1 MSARL
6 WLGVVRLAGVVIAV
20 TLAQGVFAP
29 ASAQQK
35 PARINYEYQLIA
47 PPQPTSTAERIE
59 VIEFF
64 WYGCPYCNQLQPPLE
79 AWLKR
84 KPQDVELRRIP
95 AIFRE
100 SWVPHARLYY
110 TLEALGELDRLHQAV
125 YRAYHVEGQNPNTAD
140 SSADW
145 ASHHGIDRT
154 RWLTAYNA
162 PETTRKVAVAAQST
176 RAYSIQGTPSL
187 VVDGRYVTSSG
198 MSETVPG
205 VIAILD
211 DVIAIAR
218 EQRQRR

>member
-1 MSARL
+1 MNARAWAVAGRL
-6 WLGVVRLAGVVIAV
+6 VSVAIAAILALGIL
-20 TLAQGVFAP
+20 AP

-35 PARINYEYQLIA
+35 PARLNYEYQLIV
-47 PPQPTSTAERIE
+47 PPQPTATGERIE

-84 KPQDVELRRIP
+84 KPQDVELLRIP

-100 SWVPHARLYY
+100 SWVPHARLFY

-125 YRAYHVEGQNPNTAD
+125 YRAYHVEGQSPNTAD

-145 ASHHGIDRT
+145 ASHHGIDRA

-162 PETTRKVAVAAQST
+162 PETTRKVALAAQQT
-176 RAYSIQGTPSL
+176 RNYGIQGTPSL
-187 VVDGRYVTSSG
+187 VVDGRYLTSTG

-205 VIAILD
+205 VITTLD
-211 DVIAIAR
+211 DLIAVAR
-218 EQRQRR
+218 EQRRRK